1 VISVCIQHHPSRT
14 YLLPRLLD
22 RLEGAELVT
31 DPDPDGPR
39 SPLRCYVE
47 CLRRTPPDA
56 TQRLVIQ
63 DDAWPC
69 ENFRERVEVALAE
82 RPEQIVAFFVPNI
95 GPAGAKRVREASGR
109 GERWAQI
116 GGKAITP
123 VVATA
128 WPEYLIDD
136 FIAFAESPRITK
148 RYTHDDPVAT
158 LFVKSRKLEVWA
170 TVPSLAQ
177 HLDDVPSLIGKPHGA
192 GKYAHRLAALFA
204 D

>member
-1 VISVCIQHHPSRT
+1 M
-14 YLLPRLLD
+14 
-22 RLEGAELVT
+22 
-31 DPDPDGPR
+31 
-39 SPLRCYVE
+39 
-47 CLRRTPPDA
+47 
-56 TQRLVIQ
+56 
-63 DDAWPC
+63 
-69 ENFRERVEVALAE
+69 
-82 RPEQIVAFFVPNI
+82 VAFFVPNI
-95 GPAGAKRVREASGR
+95 GPAGGRRVMEAASR

-128 WPEYLIDD
+128 WPAHLIDD
-136 FIAFAESPRITK
+136 FIRFAESDRIRK

-170 TVPSLAQ
+170 TVPSIVQ

-192 GKYAHRLAALFA
+192 GKYAHRLAAHFA

>member
-1 VISVCIQHHPSRT
+1 MISIAVQHHPRRAH
-14 YLLPRLLD
+14 LLGALV
-22 RLEGAELVT
+22 AELPCEVVT

-47 CLRRTPPDA
+47 CLRRTPPNA
-56 TQRLVIQ
+56 TQRLILQ
-63 DDAWPC
+63 DDVALC
-69 ENFRERVEVALAE
+69 TNFAALAE
-82 RPEQIVAFFVPNI
+82 AALDERPMSIVTFFVPNV
-95 GPAGAKRVREASGR
+95 GPAGAKRVRAASMA

-116 GGKAITP
+116 GGLAITP

-128 WPEYLIDD
+128 WPAHLIED

-170 TVPSLAQ
+170 TVPSLVE
-177 HLDDVPSLIGKPHGA
+177 HPDVEPSLIGKPHGG
-192 GKYAHRLAALFA
+192 GKYTHRLAAIFA
-204 D
+204 E